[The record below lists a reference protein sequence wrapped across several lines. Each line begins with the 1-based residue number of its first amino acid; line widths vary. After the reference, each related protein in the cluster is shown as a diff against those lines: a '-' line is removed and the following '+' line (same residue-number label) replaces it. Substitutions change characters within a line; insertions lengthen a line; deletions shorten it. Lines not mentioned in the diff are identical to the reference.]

1 MATIYTNTNAINSYT
16 EAFYNAY
23 TAGYE
28 HVLQERKP
36 AYQGLVREERIEG
49 ENESYDFLGTIEL
62 DQKVTRFEDIPI
74 EDMTHNRRWITP
86 EWYRK
91 GIFVDKEDDIAL
103 HTDPTSD
110 YIKALA
116 KAVIRKENETITDAF
131 FADVGGGK
139 TPNAD
144 TYTLTNSIYIYSSR
158 ITTGGR
164 TLVHDVQSDYT
175 AGGVSTGL
183 TIEKLIL
190 ARQAL
195 LELENDP
202 DDMFYIACAP
212 KHGSDLLREAET
224 QSIDTSMLK
233 SLVAGVVNEYMGFR
247 FIFTNRIVKSTSTND
262 LDDDTKVSNL
272 PVFTK
277 ETMLFARHETPI
289 FNVDWLPRK
298 QVWQISARCGM
309 NAIRMDEGKIMKI
322 ECI

>member
-1 MATIYTNTNAINSYT
+1 
-16 EAFYNAY
+16 
-23 TAGYE
+23 
-28 HVLQERKP
+28 
-36 AYQGLVREERIEG
+36 
-49 ENESYDFLGTIEL
+49 
-62 DQKVTRFEDIPI
+62 
-74 EDMTHNRRWITP
+74 MTHNRRWITP
-86 EWYRK
+86 KWARK

-116 KAVIRKENETITDAF
+116 KAVIRKENKTITDAF
-131 FADVGGGK
+131 FANVSAGK
-139 TPNAD
+139 TPGTD
-144 TYTLTNSIYIYSSR
+144 TVTLNDSLYVYSTR

-164 TLVHDVQSDYT
+164 TMAHDVQSDYT

-190 ARQAL
+190 SRQAL

-202 DDMFYIACAP
+202 DAMFHIACAP
-212 KHGSDLLREAET
+212 KQGSDLLREAET
-224 QSIDTSMLK
+224 QSIDTNIIK

-247 FIFTNRIVKSTSTND
+247 FVFTNRIVIGSSNDVDADTS
-262 LDDDTKVSNL
+262 VYEL

-277 ETMLFARHETPI
+277 ETMLFARHESPI

-298 QVWQISARCGM
+298 QIWQISARCGM
-309 NAIRMDEGKIMKI
+309 NSIRMDECKIIKI

>member
-1 MATIYTNTNAINSYT
+1 MTTYYTNTNDTTGYT

-36 AYQGLVREERIEG
+36 QFQGLVREERIEG

-74 EDMTHNRRWITP
+74 EDMTHNRRWIFP
-86 EWYRK
+86 VWYRK

-110 YIKALA
+110 YIQALA
-116 KAVIRKENETITDAF
+116 KGVIRKENDVIVAAF
-131 FADVGGGK
+131 QANVKGGK
-139 TPNAD
+139 DPGDDSFRIVTD
-144 TYTLTNSIYIYSSR
+144 SLYTTVATTASR
-158 ITTGGR
+158 IIA
-164 TLVHDVQSDYT
+164 HDVKADFT
-175 AGGVSTGL
+175 VGGVSTGL

-190 ARQAL
+190 ARQML
-195 LELENDP
+195 TELENDP
-202 DDMFYIACAP
+202 DDMFYVGVAP
-212 KHGSDLLREAET
+212 KQTSDLLREAET
-224 QSIDTSMLK
+224 QSIDTNMIR

-247 FIFTNRIVKSTSTND
+247 FVVSNNFLIGTTND
-262 LDDDTKVSNL
+262 ADSDTNVFEL
-272 PVFTK
+272 PVWTK
-277 ETMLFARHETPI
+277 EGMLFARHETPI

-298 QVWQISARCGM
+298 QIWQISARVGM
-309 NAIRMDEGKIMKI
+309 NAIRMDEDKVGFI